1 MIKCFEANYPES
13 LGVVLVH
20 KSPWI
25 FQGKAS
31 LTVRIWAEQLIACK
45 LGIWNIIKGWLDPV
59 VASKVHFT
67 KTIEELEE
75 YIEKSHIL
83 KELGGDDPF
92 TYQYIEPISG
102 ENKAMTEN
110 DTKQRL
116 LDERAAIVKE
126 FESTTVEWIK
136 AVGGSDVLQQKRNEL
151 SGRLR
156 SGYWRIDP
164 YLRARSIYDRLGMIR
179 EGGNIHFYD
188 PLKKDTANAVPP
200 ISTEIGPL
208 PAGSRDDDLD

>member
-1 MIKCFEANYPES
+1 M
-13 LGVVLVH
+13 
-20 KSPWI
+20 
-25 FQGKAS
+25 
-31 LTVRIWAEQLIACK
+31 
-45 LGIWNIIKGWLDPV
+45 
-59 VASKVHFT
+59 HFT
-67 KTIEELEE
+67 KTIDELEE

-116 LDERAAIVKE
+116 LDARAAIVKE

-136 AVGGSDVLQQKRNEL
+136 AVGGSDFLQQKRNEL
-151 SGRLR
+151 SDRLR
-156 SGYWRIDP
+156 SGYWQIDP

-179 EGGNIHFYD
+179 EGGKIHFYD
-188 PLKKDTANAVPP
+188 PPKPDTPNAVPP
-200 ISTEIGPL
+200 ISTQNGPL